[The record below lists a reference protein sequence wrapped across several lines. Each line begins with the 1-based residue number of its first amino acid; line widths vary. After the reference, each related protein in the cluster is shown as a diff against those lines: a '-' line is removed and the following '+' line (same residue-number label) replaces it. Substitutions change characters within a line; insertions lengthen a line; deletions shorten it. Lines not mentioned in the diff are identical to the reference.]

1 MLQFWPITCNFFV
14 FEKRHETCHDM
25 PSQCCLWLACPGS
38 TQMLHRVGG
47 SLCQWSYGPEHASP
61 PMAIFAHVH
70 VGCRCIYRH
79 DPRVHVFMPKCLK
92 FLSCWPK
99 KVSFCSLKNKTWVES
114 HISAGMWIF
123 CWIIFCFIYTYVDLF
138 NAELKE
144 YNEYKA
150 VAEASNSFTN
160 YCQAELH
167 VVLQAML
174 AK

>member
-1 MLQFWPITCNFFV
+1 MTCQANV
-14 FEKRHETCHDM
+14 ASD
-25 PSQCCLWLACPGS
+25 WLALAALKCFTEWVGLCAKEGS
-38 TQMLHRVGG
+38 GHMAPNMPAHPWLYLRMYMLDVD
-47 SLCQWSYGPEHASP
+47 AST
-61 PMAIFAHVH
+61 
-70 VGCRCIYRH
+70 
-79 DPRVHVFMPKCLK
+79 DTTHVFTCSCLSVWS
-92 FLSCWPK
+92 SCHVDQK